1 MGFEVKYIY
10 HPRKEEGGYN
20 TDLKESKVVKV
31 GKPFDNTD
39 IESVAAA
46 IMGQLARR
54 DVWVVDV
61 EICEYTKSDVS
72 FKECKDGK
80 GIMLKNRKFSFNE
93 AANLVSEDVVEE
105 IAPVPLGTNVHP
117 HELLRKKNQIEDL
130 YSNPNRSVVVKSNNM
145 DVPINKNKVI
155 YKVIFDPAIQLVNQA
170 KRLPG
175 KFTIEREYP
184 VHHILQHPTGNLE
197 MQRIATTDDT
207 GKVVIVEDKFFVN
220 AGVGLFGDKELDFS
234 GNSRKPMNQ
243 SKLLYEDELRVESSN
258 LQRNSNIPIDNGMIP
273 DNYLQVPDLRA
284 NRR

>member
-93 AANLVSEDVVEE
+93 AANLV
-105 IAPVPLGTNVHP
+105 
-117 HELLRKKNQIEDL
+117 
-130 YSNPNRSVVVKSNNM
+130 
-145 DVPINKNKVI
+145 
-155 YKVIFDPAIQLVNQA
+155 
-170 KRLPG
+170 
-175 KFTIEREYP
+175 
-184 VHHILQHPTGNLE
+184 
-197 MQRIATTDDT
+197 
-207 GKVVIVEDKFFVN
+207 
-220 AGVGLFGDKELDFS
+220 
-234 GNSRKPMNQ
+234 
-243 SKLLYEDELRVESSN
+243 
-258 LQRNSNIPIDNGMIP
+258 
-273 DNYLQVPDLRA
+273 
-284 NRR
+284 